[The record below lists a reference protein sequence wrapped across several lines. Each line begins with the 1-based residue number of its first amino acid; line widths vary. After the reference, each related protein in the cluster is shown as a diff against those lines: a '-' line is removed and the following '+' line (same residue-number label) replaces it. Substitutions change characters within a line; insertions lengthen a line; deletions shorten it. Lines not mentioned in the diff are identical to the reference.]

1 MDDVAAYFDLLG
13 QPCTLAGTPL
23 NAIVSEAGAVEL
35 DGVVVIGPTAEVP
48 AAANAAI
55 GQQLVRGSVTYT
67 VRQVLPQ
74 PPDAAIHLLV
84 LAKV

>member
-13 QPCTLAGTPL
+13 EPVVLAGTCL
-23 NAIVSEAGAVEL
+23 SAIVSEAGAVEL
-35 DGVVVIGPTAEVP
+35 DGAVVIGPTAEVP
-48 AAANAAI
+48 ATAGTTVGQELRRGAA
-55 GQQLVRGSVTYT
+55 TYI

>member
-13 QPCTLAGTPL
+13 EPVMLAGTCL
-23 NAIVSEAGAVEL
+23 SAIVSEAGAVEL
-35 DGVVVIGPTAEVP
+35 DGAVVIAPTAEVP
-48 AAANAAI
+48 ATAGAAI
-55 GQQLVRGSVTYT
+55 GQELRRGASTYT
-67 VRQVLPQ
+67 VRQVVPQ

>member
-1 MDDVAAYFDLLG
+1 MDDLAAYFDLLG
-13 QPCTLAGTPL
+13 EPVMLAGTSL
-23 NAIVSEAGAVEL
+23 SAIVSEAGAVEL
-35 DGVVVIGPTAEVP
+35 DGAVVIAPTAEVP
-48 AAANAAI
+48 ATAGAAVGQELRRGAA
-55 GQQLVRGSVTYT
+55 TYT

>member
-1 MDDVAAYFDLLG
+1 MDDLDAYLELLG
-13 QPCTLAGTPL
+13 QPVMLAGACI

-35 DGVVVIGPTAEVP
+35 DGVVVIAPTAEVLATAG
-48 AAANAAI
+48 AAVGHELRSGAN
-55 GQQLVRGSVTYT
+55 VYT

-74 PPDAAIHLLV
+74 PPDAAMHLLV